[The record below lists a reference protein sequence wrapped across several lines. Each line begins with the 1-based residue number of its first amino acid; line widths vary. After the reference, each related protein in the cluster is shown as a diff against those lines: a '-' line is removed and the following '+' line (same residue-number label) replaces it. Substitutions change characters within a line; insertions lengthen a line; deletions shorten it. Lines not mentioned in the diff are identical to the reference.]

1 VTALS
6 PSRSEAIDAVAE
18 TLLPRASLLTR
29 LLLRAGDRSLS
40 RTEAGLLG
48 TLIDGP
54 RRITELAETEAV
66 AQPTVTQLVDKLQ
79 ARGLVARERSVAD
92 GRVVLVSVT
101 DAGRSELDAVRSQY
115 RALMRDTVRELSDE
129 ELTTLV
135 AASETLGRVIEA
147 VQRGAEEAPA
157 R

>member
-6 PSRSEAIDAVAE
+6 PARTEAIDVVAQ

-29 LLLRAGDRSLS
+29 LLLRTGTRSLS

-48 TLIDGP
+48 TLLDGP

-66 AQPTVTQLVDKLQ
+66 AQPTMTQLVDKLQ
-79 ARGLVARERSVAD
+79 ARGLVARERSPRD
-92 GRVVLVSVT
+92 GRVVLVTAT
-101 DAGRSELDAVRSQY
+101 DAGRAELAAVRDQY
-115 RALMRDTVRELSDE
+115 RALLRDVVGELSDA
-129 ELTTLV
+129 ELETLV
-135 AASETLGRVIEA
+135 GASETLGRVIDA
-147 VQRGAEEAPA
+147 VQQRVEA